1 MARASDDPEQVLHFW
16 FGEPDANGFAD
27 EEHQARWWRKDPA
40 FDQLVRDRFAALHES
55 VLAGRRKD
63 WLAAARSR
71 LAFIVVLD
79 QFSRNMFRGSARMH
93 TGDAH
98 ARDAAIDGIERGM
111 DRALVHSERSFIY
124 MPLMHSETLSD
135 QDLCV
140 ELVTRWRDEVS
151 GLARERVAQFLPYAE
166 QHRDIVRR
174 FGRFPHR
181 NALLGRVSTP
191 EELAFLSQPGSSF

>member
-1 MARASDDPEQVLHFW
+1 MADAIDDPEHVVHFW
-16 FGEPDANGFAD
+16 FGELDANGFAD
-27 EEHQARWWRKDPA
+27 DEHQARWWRKDPA
-40 FDQLVRDRFAALHES
+40 FDQQVRDRFAELHEA
-55 VLAGRRKD
+55 VLAGRREN
-63 WLAAARSR
+63 WLATARGR

-93 TGDAH
+93 TGDAR
-98 ARDAAIDGIERGM
+98 ACDAAADGIERGM
-111 DRALVHSERSFIY
+111 DRALAHSERSIFY
-124 MPLMHSETLSD
+124 MPLMHSEVLAE

-151 GLARERVAQFLPYAE
+151 EPWRERVAKFLPYAE

-181 NALLGRVSTP
+181 NAILGRVSTP
-191 EELAFLSQPGSSF
+191 EELAFLSKPGSSF